1 MPSRKMDM
9 SRIEDKSLNELIDSY
24 LSDEGVE
31 IFDNVVDAA
40 KRKSSR
46 VRALSWSA
54 AGLVAA
60 ASIATFVLT
69 KSPMSDSVQT
79 ITSIQIAEAI
89 QNIIDLDLGDVE
101 TINATPMGD
110 KAILTATLRDGST
123 YTYIMRCNT
132 DDGSTSI
139 LAYNQ

>member
-1 MPSRKMDM
+1 M
-9 SRIEDKSLNELIDSY
+9 EDKSLNELIDSY

-31 IFDNVVDAA
+31 VFDNVVEGARRRSGRA
-40 KRKSSR
+40 KI
-46 VRALSWSA
+46 LSWSA
-54 AGLVAA
+54 AVLTAAAVAA
-60 ASIATFVLT
+60 MFFLPSFYQPVDTTDI
-69 KSPMSDSVQT
+69 SSV
-79 ITSIQIAEAI
+79 QIAEAI

-123 YTYIMRCNT
+123 YTYIMSCNT

>member
-1 MPSRKMDM
+1 MNRM
-9 SRIEDKSLNELIDSY
+9 EDKSLNELIDSY

-31 IFDNVVDAA
+31 VFDNVVEGARRRSGRA
-40 KRKSSR
+40 KI
-46 VRALSWSA
+46 LSWSA
-54 AGLVAA
+54 AVLTAAAVAA
-60 ASIATFVLT
+60 MFFLPSFYQPVDTTDI
-69 KSPMSDSVQT
+69 SSV
-79 ITSIQIAEAI
+79 QIAEAI

-123 YTYIMRCNT
+123 YTYIMSCNT

>member
-1 MPSRKMDM
+1 M
-9 SRIEDKSLNELIDSY
+9 EDKSLNELIDSY

-31 IFDNVVDAA
+31 VFDNVVEGARRRSGRA
-40 KRKSSR
+40 KI
-46 VRALSWSA
+46 LSWSA
-54 AGLVAA
+54 AVLTAAAVAA
-60 ASIATFVLT
+60 MFFLPSFYQPVDTTDI
-69 KSPMSDSVQT
+69 SSV
-79 ITSIQIAEAI
+79 QIAEAI

-123 YTYIMRCNT
+123 YIYIMSCNT